1 MVRAFR
7 RRVDENVGDAG
18 HEIAMHEGIVEQSG
32 NRALVGGQGPAMRI
46 GRLSPHPHKSIDRP
60 VIAQRPPEPR
70 RRASGQRIIFL
81 TIRQHVEIAEQNIL
95 FRHRRIGNAIF
106 DAAGHRTALQRVMK
120 NPAFEKF
127 DLGNPLVRT
136 HMVEMQAVDPQ
147 RPARG
152 CNHRFQRHA
161 LHIHALH
168 GPATWQKQRARGQ
181 NGVTRQDHIAKL
193 EASLDQSTSF
203 IHTRIEMHVAAR
215 RKTPV
220 VAGKERGESGRH
232 IGEIIAVKSTRHF
245 LKRNDIRTPE
255 IGGNPRR
262 IIMSIESKP
271 ELDIVA
277 DQFHD
282 NL

>member
-1 MVRAFR
+1 
-7 RRVDENVGDAG
+7 
-18 HEIAMHEGIVEQSG
+18 
-32 NRALVGGQGPAMRI
+32 MRF
-46 GRLSPHPHKSIDRP
+46 GRLPSHPGKRINRLVVAKRP
-60 VIAQRPPEPR
+60 AKARCGAARQSVIFNAV
-70 RRASGQRIIFL
+70 
-81 TIRQHVEIAEQNIL
+81 RQHVEITEQNIR
-95 FRHRRIGNAIF
+95 FRHRRIGNSVF
-106 DAAGHRTALQRVMK
+106 DAAGHGTALQRVMK
-120 NPAFEKF
+120 NTAFEEF

-136 HMVEMQAVDPQ
+136 HMVEMQAVNPQ
-147 RPARG
+147 RSARG

-181 NGVTRQDHIAKL
+181 NGVARQDHIAKL
-193 EASLDQSTSF
+193 EASLDQSAAF
-203 IHTRIEMHVAAR
+203 IHTSIEMHVAAR

-232 IGEIIAVKSTRHF
+232 IGEIIAVKATRHF